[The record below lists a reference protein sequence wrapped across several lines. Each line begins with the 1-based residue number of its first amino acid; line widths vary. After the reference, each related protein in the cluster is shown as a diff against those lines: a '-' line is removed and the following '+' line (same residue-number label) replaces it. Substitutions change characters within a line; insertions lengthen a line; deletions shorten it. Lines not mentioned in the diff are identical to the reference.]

1 MWQTDYDARAAL
13 GFAPVNYFADAL
25 GNVGPV
31 PAPPAQSVAVSTG
44 TNWGLIL
51 AAAGVAFAAL
61 SYFKGR

>member
-1 MWQTDYDARAAL
+1 MWQTDYDARTAL

-25 GNVGPV
+25 GNVG
-31 PAPPAQSVAVSTG
+31 PAQSVAVSTG